1 MNILILGTSS
11 IAVKRINSLVSLLKK
26 ESNVNVKVV
35 LSPKADQFDLVDTN
49 DEFELVNYQSN
60 YQNLDPLHVNLA
72 KWADWIIIFPATF
85 NTINKY
91 ANGISDNFI
100 LDILSLGF
108 HNKTLICPAMNT
120 LMYQNPILQ
129 NNIQKL
135 KELGI
140 TFLGPIQGLL
150 HCGDNGIG
158 HIVSNEEIINFL
170 FNKNKKPKLLLTLG
184 YTKVQLDDVRVVSV
198 PSSGKTGVALINEL
212 HNDFNLTIINANIQS
227 LNLTI
232 PNNIKIINVSTPNEY
247 EKAVME
253 QIIDADIFVSNAAV
267 SDFIFDKHDG
277 KIKKDAKFDLTY
289 KIGSDVL
296 FEVSKKFPEKI
307 KVGFALESK
316 TNGKLIDLGMMK
328 FEKKK
333 LDLLVVNSKESLNSN
348 TSSGVFIFKN
358 DKIIQIQEFESLSK
372 SDLANKI
379 SKYLKTI
386 LKDKKCEQ

>member
-1 MNILILGTSS
+1 
-11 IAVKRINSLVSLLKK
+11 R
-26 ESNVNVKVV
+26 
-35 LSPKADQFDLVDTN
+35 
-49 DEFELVNYQSN
+49 
-60 YQNLDPLHVNLA
+60 
-72 KWADWIIIFPATF
+72 
-85 NTINKY
+85 
-91 ANGISDNFI
+91 
-100 LDILSLGF
+100 
-108 HNKTLICPAMNT
+108 
-120 LMYQNPILQ
+120 
-129 NNIQKL
+129 
-135 KELGI
+135 
-140 TFLGPIQGLL
+140 
-150 HCGDNGIG
+150 GDNGIG
-158 HIVSNEEIINFL
+158 HIVSNEAIINFL

>member
-170 FNKNKKPKLLLTLG
+170 
-184 YTKVQLDDVRVVSV
+184 
-198 PSSGKTGVALINEL
+198 
-212 HNDFNLTIINANIQS
+212 
-227 LNLTI
+227 
-232 PNNIKIINVSTPNEY
+232 
-247 EKAVME
+247 
-253 QIIDADIFVSNAAV
+253 
-267 SDFIFDKHDG
+267 
-277 KIKKDAKFDLTY
+277 
-289 KIGSDVL
+289 
-296 FEVSKKFPEKI
+296 
-307 KVGFALESK
+307 
-316 TNGKLIDLGMMK
+316 
-328 FEKKK
+328 
-333 LDLLVVNSKESLNSN
+333 
-348 TSSGVFIFKN
+348 
-358 DKIIQIQEFESLSK
+358 
-372 SDLANKI
+372 
-379 SKYLKTI
+379 
-386 LKDKKCEQ
+386 